1 MDDRILVGA
10 EAKKSGNVRSSA
22 FLPSGYNLRSTDGS
36 RRISRLLA
44 ISIFIGG
51 SMARLVSK
59 SVAFLSSAPIKEKEY
74 LMSSPAKAEDNQKS
88 NGGNGHPKTPL
99 LETLLDQDR
108 SVTSNTDDLLDQAR
122 THTAADFSRTFEKR
136 VGGLSGFGAPLVRP
150 SHK

>member
-1 MDDRILVGA
+1 MDRILFRA
-10 EAKKSGNVRSSA
+10 EGKKSESVSNSA
-22 FLPSGYNLRSTDGS
+22 FLPPGHNLRSTDGS
-36 RRISRLLA
+36 RRISRLFA
-44 ISIFIGG
+44 ISVFLGG

-59 SVAFLSSAPIKEKEY
+59 IVALLSLAPIKEKEY
-74 LMSSPAKAEDNQKS
+74 LMSSPAKAEDNHKS

-108 SVTSNTDDLLDQAR
+108 SVTSNTDDLVDQAR